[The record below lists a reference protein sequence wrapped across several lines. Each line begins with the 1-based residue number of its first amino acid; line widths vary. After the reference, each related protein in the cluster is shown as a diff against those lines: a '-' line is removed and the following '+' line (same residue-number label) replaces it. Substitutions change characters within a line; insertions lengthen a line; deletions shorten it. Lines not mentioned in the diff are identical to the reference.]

1 MRKPYFTAERVSPR
15 ITRIRDILD
24 VAMYLVEGEER
35 ACLID
40 TGHGIGNLRAYVE
53 TLTDKPVFV
62 ILTHGHI
69 DHANGA
75 ALWSEVWM
83 NLRDVP
89 VYRQHSDP
97 AFRRKEFSRHV
108 LPEDISASDRLAPV
122 RTAPFLPLADGQL
135 FDLGGLVLEVIW
147 TPGHTPGMSM
157 ILMREERIILFGDG
171 CGLEVLLIFPDS
183 STVSE
188 YRQTLWKLKTFE
200 GRYDRILRN
209 HGTCESPKELLDHC
223 IECCTDILA
232 GKDAAMPVYFGETA
246 AFSARE
252 VDSCHR
258 RTDGK
263 EGNILYTEE
272 KRC

>member
-1 MRKPYFTAERVSPR
+1 MNTPYFTAERLSPR
-15 ITRIRDILD
+15 VTRIRDILD

-40 TGHGIGNLRAYVE
+40 TGHGIGNLRTYVE

-75 ALWSEVWM
+75 AFWDEVWM
-83 NLRDVP
+83 NPLDLP

-97 AFRRKEFSRHV
+97 DFRRKEFSRHE
-108 LPEDISASDRLAPV
+108 PPGDIPGSELFAPV
-122 RTAPFLPLADGQL
+122 RTAPFLPLSDGQL
-135 FDLGGLVLEVIW
+135 FDLGGLVLEIIW

-157 ILMREERIILFGDG
+157 VLMREERKILFGDG

-188 YRQTLWKLKTFE
+188 YLEILRQLKSFE
-200 GRYDRILRN
+200 GRYDQILRN
-209 HGTCESPKELLDHC
+209 HGTCESPKELLDLC

-232 GKDAAMPVYFGETA
+232 GRDEAMPVYFGETA
-246 AFSARE
+246 ALSARE
-252 VDSCHR
+252 VDSHHR
-258 RTDGK
+258 RVDGK
-263 EGNILYTEE
+263 EGNILYTED